1 MKEYLLDTNI
11 YIDSYDRY
19 YRSEFFPTYWEN
31 FSNILND
38 HVVIPNIVKNEI
50 TKSLWFQDWLSQNYS
65 ADFLNHKDYSDQWQT
80 ILQFVQSCGLY
91 KDSAL
96 IDQSKGWANEA
107 IADPWIIA
115 IAQKE
120 HLTIVSEEQKIP
132 NLGQGVKV
140 KVAKIPDIC
149 EKLNIRCITRNEFF
163 SEIGLLV

>member
-19 YRSEFFPTYWEN
+19 YRNEFFPTYWEN
-31 FSNILND
+31 FSNILNS
-38 HVVIPNIVKNEI
+38 HVVIPKIVKNEI
-50 TKSLWFQDWLSQNYS
+50 TKSLWFQGWLNQNYS
-65 ADFLNHKDYSDQWQT
+65 DDFLNHKDYSDQWQT

-96 IDQSKGWANEA
+96 IDQSKGWANEV

-120 HLTIVSEEQKIP
+120 HLTIVSEEQRIP
-132 NLGQGVKV
+132 NLDQGVKV
-140 KVAKIPDIC
+140 RVAKIPDIC
-149 EKLNIRCITRNEFF
+149 EKMNIRCITRNEFF
-163 SEIGLLV
+163 SEVELLV